1 MPRREMIKALKGKD
15 LYLDID
21 GTLAEY
27 RFNGHVSANDDTIN
41 GMTMEEIKDHVFLH
55 SRPLKSVIKTIK
67 KAEPHRIYILGA
79 LVSPI
84 ELVDKISWLKDNCQ
98 DIKFDSMYWYVSEEY
113 WKDFLDYFD
122 NCNIEYSNYL
132 VDGSIIN
139 TDFGRIYLGN
149 KNRFWD
155 IMKESC
161 RELLQHSV
169 FIDDVLP
176 YIKYAENIGV
186 TCYHISSFIK

>member
-1 MPRREMIKALKGKD
+1 MPRREMIKALKDKD

-27 RFNGHVSANDDTIN
+27 RFNGHLSANDGTIN

-79 LVSPI
+79 LASPI
-84 ELVDKISWLKDNCQ
+84 ELVDKISWLKDNCKS
-98 DIKFDSMYWYVSEEY
+98 IKFDDLYWCVSEEY

-122 NCNIEYSNYL
+122 NCNIEYNNYL
-132 VDGSIIN
+132 VDESIIN

-155 IMKESC
+155 IMRESNSS
-161 RELLQHSV
+161 LHSSV
-169 FIDDVLP
+169 FVDDVLP
-176 YIKYAENIGV
+176 YIKYAENLGV

>member
-1 MPRREMIKALKGKD
+1 MPRREMIKALKDKD

-27 RFNGHVSANDDTIN
+27 RFNGHLSANDGTIN
-41 GMTMEEIKDHVFLH
+41 GMTMKEIKDHVFLH
-55 SRPLKSVIKTIK
+55 SRPLKLVIKTIK

-79 LVSPI
+79 LASPI
-84 ELVDKISWLKDNCQ
+84 ELVDKISWLKDNCKG
-98 DIKFDSMYWYVSEEY
+98 IKFDGLYWCVSEKY

-122 NCNIEYSNYL
+122 NCNIEYSSYL

-155 IMKESC
+155 IMQESNSSC
-161 RELLQHSV
+161 LNNSV
-169 FIDDVLP
+169 FVDDVLT
-176 YIKYAENIGV
+176 YIKYAENLGV

>member
-1 MPRREMIKALKGKD
+1 MTRKEIIKALENKD

-27 RFNGHVSANDDTIN
+27 RFNGHVSANDGTIN
-41 GMTMEEIKDHVFLH
+41 GQTEKEIRDHVFLH
-55 SRPLKSVIKTIK
+55 SRPLKSVIKAIR
-67 KAEPHRIYILGA
+67 KAEPHRIYICGGLA
-79 LVSPI
+79 SPI
-84 ELVDKISWLKDNCQ
+84 ELVDKIQWLKENCKGIHFDN
-98 DIKFDSMYWYVSEEY
+98 MYWFVPEEY

-122 NCNIEYSNYL
+122 NCNIEYSNYI

-155 IMKESC
+155 ITKESNKGC
-161 RELLQHSV
+161 LKNSV

-176 YIKYAENIGV
+176 YIKYAENLGV